1 MNRAHTH
8 IGINHKICLAIF
20 VVAAIAIP
28 LFSAGEAAEDEMK
41 VYVGEFRE
49 IFHVQDPSETIPG
62 LGYAVS
68 SKLAKA
74 LGEEKGIKVI
84 RDREKDHDILIF
96 GTVSLDTRKAP
107 KRILITLELKDKNGK
122 TLKTEKFSHLF
133 DEYPASLDKDS
144 GHISRILRSL
154 HKK

>member
-1 MNRAHTH
+1 MSRADIH
-8 IGINHKICLAIF
+8 IALNHKIRLAIF

-74 LGEEKGIKVI
+74 LGEQKGIKVI
-84 RDREKDHDILIF
+84 RDREKEYDIIIS
-96 GTVSLDTRKAP
+96 GTVTLDTKKAP
-107 KRILITLELKDKNGK
+107 KRILITVELKDRNGN
-122 TLKTEKFSHLF
+122 TLKTDTFSHLF

-144 GHISRILRSL
+144 DHISRILRSL
-154 HKK
+154 QKK

>member
-8 IGINHKICLAIF
+8 VGINHKICLAIF

-41 VYVGEFRE
+41 IYVGEFKE

-74 LGEEKGIKVI
+74 LGEEKGIQVI
-84 RDREKDHDILIF
+84 RDGEKEHDIIIS
-96 GTVSLDTRKAP
+96 GTVTLDTRKAP
-107 KRILITLELKDKNGK
+107 KRILITAELKDKNGK
-122 TLKTEKFSHLF
+122 TLKTETFSHLF

-154 HKK
+154 QKK